1 MPFGGSSLKRILAL
15 LLAALVLTA
24 LSPELAGAGGSRA
37 KLLLRKTHVGTILV
51 NSRGFTLYAFT
62 TDKGNH
68 DSCVKKP
75 GCLTAWPAVKSSGQ
89 PIAGPGV
96 RAALIGTIKLGNSRQ
111 VTYAGHPLYT
121 YIADRSAGQTN
132 YVNIYQ
138 FGGRWPAVNAAGHE
152 VK

>member
-1 MPFGGSSLKRILAL
+1 LKRILVV
-15 LLAALVLTA
+15 LLAAMIVTA
-24 LSPELAGAGGSRA
+24 LSPALAGAGSSRA
-37 KLLLRKTHVGTILV
+37 KLQLRKTHVGTILV

-62 TDKGNH
+62 TDKRNV
-68 DSCVKKP
+68 DSCAKKA
-75 GCLTAWPAVKSSGQ
+75 GCLTAWPAVKTGGT

-96 RAALIGTIKLGNSRQ
+96 RASLIGSIKLGSTRQ

-121 YIADRSAGQTN
+121 YIADQSPGQTN
-132 YVNIYQ
+132 YVNILQ